1 MGTNVGTFSLSK
13 VTLCVDLLFDTLFAV
28 ANGTQRRV
36 VINTVQCTCVNQK
49 KRTSALS
56 KCKFEKKV
64 ETVSVQSLGYF

>member
-49 KRTSALS
+49 KEGTDALS
-56 KCKFEKKV
+56 RCKFEKR
-64 ETVSVQSLGYF
+64 SRNG